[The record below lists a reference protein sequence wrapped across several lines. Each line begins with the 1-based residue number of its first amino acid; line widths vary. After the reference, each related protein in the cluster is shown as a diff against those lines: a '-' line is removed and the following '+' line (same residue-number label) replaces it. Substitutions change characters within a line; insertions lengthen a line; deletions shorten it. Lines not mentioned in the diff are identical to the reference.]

1 MLNDLLFRLRSL
13 FRRKNVEAEIDE
25 ELRFHFEQQVRKF
38 IQSGLPPQEAK
49 RLARLEFGGMEQLKE
64 EHRDARGVNFIET
77 VVQDLRYAVRQLLK
91 SPGFT
96 AAAVLT
102 LALGIAVNATMFSL
116 VSAFLLRRPPGRD
129 PERVAVVSS
138 VNPAPA
144 FHADASLVSAP
155 NYLAWRD
162 ANPVFADMAA
172 ADEYRTVS
180 LTAQGHLEALLSA
193 DVALNYFTVL
203 GVSPQ
208 LGRTFEAGED
218 RLGRG
223 MVVILSW
230 ERGERRFGSAAS

>member
-1 MLNDLLFRLRSL
+1 MTMWSKFASWLRAVT
-13 FRRKNVEAEIDE
+13 RRSRMESEMDA
-25 ELRFHFEQQVRKF
+25 ELRFHIEAFAEDLVR
-38 IQSGLPPQEAK
+38 SGVPRQEAL
-49 RLARLEFGGMEQLKE
+49 RRARIEFGGIERAKE
-64 EHRDARGVNFIET
+64 ECRDARGVNLIESLT
-77 VVQDLRYAVRQLLK
+77 QDLRFGLRMLRK
-91 SPGFT
+91 NPGFT
-96 AAAVLT
+96 AIAVLT

-162 ANPVFADMAA
+162 ANHVFADMAA

-180 LTAQGHLEALLSA
+180 LTAQGHPEALRSA
-193 DVALNYFTVL
+193 AVSLNYFTVL

-208 LGRTFEAGED
+208 FGRTFEAGDDQPGRED
-218 RLGRG
+218 G
-223 MVVILSW
+223 VIL
-230 ERGERRFGSAAS
+230 